1 MLKKHKGDL
10 FPRVMEKEADMQASQ
25 HALLQVPFLTSLPSS
40 LPLLPSPFACPLSDL
55 AHLRCRQHCV
65 LPRALLSP
73 ADARYTARFF
83 YLLLSLDMANF
94 EALNFL
100 ALLATGV
107 VPCVFSATEHEAT
120 NLGIFLRVRP
130 RHTTP
135 IGLLV
140 ASVEPHGLRLC
151 LVLRGLQTLFEPL
164 VDWFDNK
171 TKFQAEV
178 NKVRS
183 AD

>member
-10 FPRVMEKEADMQASQ
+10 FPRVMDKEADMQASQ
-25 HALLQVPFLTSLPSS
+25 HALLQVTLPFEPPFLPAPSS
-40 LPLLPSPFACPLSDL
+40 PLTLTCPLPDL
-55 AHLRCRQHCV
+55 GPLRCPQHCV

-130 RHTTP
+130 SPGTRM
-135 IGLLV
+135 I
-140 ASVEPHGLRLC
+140 
-151 LVLRGLQTLFEPL
+151 
-164 VDWFDNK
+164 
-171 TKFQAEV
+171 
-178 NKVRS
+178 
-183 AD
+183 